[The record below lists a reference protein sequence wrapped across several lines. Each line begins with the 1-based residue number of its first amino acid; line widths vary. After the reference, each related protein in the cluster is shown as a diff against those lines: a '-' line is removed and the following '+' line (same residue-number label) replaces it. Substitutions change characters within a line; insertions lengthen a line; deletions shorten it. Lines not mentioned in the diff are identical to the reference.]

1 MAEYISFASLVLA
14 FGSFCVAIM
23 AYRKSAKTQDKNLEL
38 QQKIVQIE
46 EGRDQVALN
55 MARSA
60 TLRAELQVS
69 GRNSYR
75 LCIVNDG
82 SSMAR
87 NVHVELGGMPLVD
100 HPVLPRGVE
109 MPKLIGPKSEI
120 TCPIAIHMNCAP
132 PFALRVFWDDDC
144 GVNHTFKTTL
154 TLS

>member
-38 QQKIVQIE
+38 QQRIVQIE
-46 EGRDQVALN
+46 EGRDQVALTI
-55 MARSA
+55 ARSA
-60 TLRAELQVS
+60 TLRAELRVS

-87 NVHVELGGMPLVD
+87 NVRVELGGMPLVD
-100 HPVLPRGVE
+100 HPVFPRGVE
-109 MPKLIGPKSEI
+109 IPKLIGPKSEI
-120 TCPIAIHMNCAP
+120 NCVLAIPLNCAP
-132 PFALRVFWDDDC
+132 SFVLRVLWDDDS
-144 GVNHTFKTTL
+144 GVNRKFETTL
-154 TLS
+154 TLP